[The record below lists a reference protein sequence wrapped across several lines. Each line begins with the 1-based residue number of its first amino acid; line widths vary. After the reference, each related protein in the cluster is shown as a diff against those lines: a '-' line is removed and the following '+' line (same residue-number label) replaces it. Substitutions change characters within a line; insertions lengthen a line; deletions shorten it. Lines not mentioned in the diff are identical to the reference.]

1 MLAGKV
7 ENLCSIKGEALS
19 VRCVVR
25 DIASAQAL
33 REEIATLSGRVRR
46 QIVSV
51 DVKSIAA
58 RLRLVLYGIHRRICG
73 GLCEMIPG
81 EGVCEAARPFG
92 SKGAECAV
100 TQVRWAEF
108 QLGFY
113 GWVVTVKVEEWA
125 WIVMP

>member
-81 EGVCEAARPFG
+81 VGVCEVCRPCGSEGAVCACIPVACAEIPFG
-92 SKGAECAV
+92 VYRC
-100 TQVRWAEF
+100 
-108 QLGFY
+108 
-113 GWVVTVKVEEWA
+113 VVTVQG
-125 WIVMP
+125 